1 MDCSECDC
9 RRVATADT
17 METRSVADSGSMMY
31 AVGGSN
37 GAWVVRWRHSERA
50 DDGTFT
56 TTMSAYTL
64 YGVPI
69 QTWRFSFHADANFLG
84 VSAVIGSRNRLFLW
98 LTPVVYCLDEN
109 GVREVGRGDPHSVL
123 FLSSVG
129 DAYLLFGRNFS
140 RVYGPLDSA
149 SAETFD
155 VADYYFRGTTE
166 EGTVLLNGPSVI
178 SGETYVPPNAAPE
191 LYFKDQLLWSREQSR
206 LPPDHEDYDRFAYD
220 DYVIGRD
227 YAFRV
232 IRPRAL
238 LYVPGR
244 AGLAAIR
251 DRESR
256 RRDTVAAIT
265 AIWGDCGSSCN
276 VSSSAEPTRRGKA
289 SLGGFTLGR

>member
-1 MDCSECDC
+1 MGCSECDC
-9 RRVATADT
+9 KRVTTADT
-17 METRSVADSGSMMY
+17 METRSVADSGSMVY

-50 DDGTFT
+50 DDGTVT

-84 VSAVIGSRNRLFLW
+84 ASAVIGSRNRLFFW

-129 DAYLLFGRNFS
+129 DAYLLFGRNFN

-178 SGETYVPPNAAPE
+178 SGETYVPLNAVPE
-191 LYFKDQLLWSREQSR
+191 LYFKDQLLWSREQS
-206 LPPDHEDYDRFAYD
+206 DHEDYD

-232 IRPRAL
+232 VRPRAL

-244 AGLAAIR
+244 ADVR

-256 RRDTVAAIT
+256 FRDTMAAIT
-265 AIWGDCGSSCN
+265 AIWGDCGSTCN
-276 VSSSAEPTRRGKA
+276 VSSSAEPARTGKA
-289 SLGGFTLGR
+289 SLGGRVHSGTMTM